1 MQVDSRAS
9 PSFPRP
15 AGYWWFGCTTQPRY
29 SNQVV
34 YASVL
39 PIFLASNSLAFR
51 EGSPEELLQAD
62 QPRADVMPRGALD
75 DNLDVSD
82 EVLDSEGASRV
93 KTKSLATV
101 LDPSSIIP
109 LLMLMLVF

>member
-1 MQVDSRAS
+1 MLYA
-9 PSFPRP
+9 
-15 AGYWWFGCTTQPRY
+15 
-29 SNQVV
+29 
-34 YASVL
+34 YASVF
-39 PIFLASNSLAFR
+39 PIFPPFNSLLFR

-75 DNLDVSD
+75 ENLDVSD
-82 EVLDSEGASRV
+82 EVLDSEGANRV

-101 LDPSSIIP
+101 LDPFSIIP

>member
-1 MQVDSRAS
+1 MLCA
-9 PSFPRP
+9 
-15 AGYWWFGCTTQPRY
+15 
-29 SNQVV
+29 
-34 YASVL
+34 YASFF
-39 PIFLASNSLAFR
+39 PIFPPFNSLLFR

-75 DNLDVSD
+75 ENLDVSD
-82 EVLDSEGASRV
+82 EVLDSEGASRT

-109 LLMLMLVF
+109 LLMLVIVF

>member
-1 MQVDSRAS
+1 MLYA
-9 PSFPRP
+9 
-15 AGYWWFGCTTQPRY
+15 
-29 SNQVV
+29 
-34 YASVL
+34 YASVF
-39 PIFLASNSLAFR
+39 PIFPPFNSLLFR

-75 DNLDVSD
+75 ENLDVSD
-82 EVLDSEGASRV
+82 EVLDSEGASRT

-109 LLMLMLVF
+109 LLLLMIVF

>member
-1 MQVDSRAS
+1 
-9 PSFPRP
+9 
-15 AGYWWFGCTTQPRY
+15 
-29 SNQVV
+29 
-34 YASVL
+34 
-39 PIFLASNSLAFR
+39 
-51 EGSPEELLQAD
+51 
-62 QPRADVMPRGALD
+62 MPRGVLD
-75 DNLDVSD
+75 ENLDVSD

>member
-15 AGYWWFGCTTQPRY
+15 AGYWWFGCTTQPR
-29 SNQVV
+29 
-34 YASVL
+34 
-39 PIFLASNSLAFR
+39 

-62 QPRADVMPRGALD
+62 QPRADVMPRGVLD

>member
-1 MQVDSRAS
+1 MLFV
-9 PSFPRP
+9 SF
-15 AGYWWFGCTTQPRY
+15 
-29 SNQVV
+29 
-34 YASVL
+34 L
-39 PIFLASNSLAFR
+39 PIFRSFKSLLLR

-75 DNLDVSD
+75 ENLDVSD

-101 LDPSSIIP
+101 LHPSSIIP